1 MKRTLLAMVI
11 FAATTILAGCSEEE
25 QSTALPAPVAM
36 TEEAVGHYCNMAVL
50 EHEGPKAQIH
60 LKGYEHP
67 IWFTQ
72 VRDAVAFL
80 RSPEE
85 LAEAVVTYV
94 HDMSKAKSW
103 AHPGDDAWINA
114 EDAVFVIESSMK
126 GGMSAPEAIPF
137 GTMQAAETFIAGNG
151 GRVVRLADI
160 PDAYVLGPVDLTA
173 ADGAQTGARAR
184 MDSNMGSMQ

>member
-1 MKRTLLAMVI
+1 MKRTLLAMAI
-11 FAATTILAGCSEEE
+11 FVAAAALGGCSDEE

-36 TEEAVGHYCNMAVL
+36 TEEAVGHYCNMTVL

-94 HDMSKAKSW
+94 HDMSKAESW
-103 AHPGDDAWINA
+103 AHPGDGAWIDA
-114 EDAVFVIESSMK
+114 AKAVFVIESSRK

-137 GTMQAAETFIAGNG
+137 GTMQAAEAFIADNG
-151 GRVVRLADI
+151 GRAMHLADI
-160 PDAYVLGPVDLTA
+160 PDAYVLGPVDLTSA
-173 ADGAQTGARAR
+173 GQQQ
-184 MDSNMGSMQ
+184 MDTHEHTDSMQ

>member
-1 MKRTLLAMVI
+1 MKRALP
-11 FAATTILAGCSEEE
+11 ATVLFIALTALGGCSEEG

-36 TEEAVGHYCNMAVL
+36 TEEAVGHYCNMTVL

-72 VRDAVAFL
+72 VRDAVVFL

-85 LAEAVVTYV
+85 LEEAVVTYV
-94 HDMSKAKSW
+94 HDMSKAESW
-103 AHPGDDAWINA
+103 AHPGDGAWINA
-114 EDAVFVIESSMK
+114 DAAVFVIESARK

-137 GTMQAAETFIAGNG
+137 GTMQAAQEFIADNG
-151 GRVVRLADI
+151 GRAVHLEEI
-160 PDAYVLGPVDLTA
+160 PDAYVLGSVDLTSA
-173 ADGAQTGARAR
+173 GQEQTDAHAH
-184 MDSNMGSMQ
+184 MGSMQ